1 MMDFPIKLCYNGYE
15 LSTGGGLPAGHHR
28 EALRDF
34 LRGGGRADL
43 SGKTGAIMSKEKKEK
58 KEKKPKAEKAPKM
71 KKCPGCQEEIPKKAK
86 VCPHC
91 AAKQKGG
98 PLPLIIALAAVVLA
112 AGAAV
117 SVFVFHFPIDPPF
130 GGPSISD
137 TVLGAGMEL
146 TEEQEEAVLAVLE
159 TCGFTQ
165 ITEVRELSDNGITA
179 TYAIEDTQTSR
190 FLEGGDIVAQVADE
204 TKTVESIVFGE
215 KDIYLSGHLI
225 APITDFYLSSAQRD
239 VYLSACL
246 TAVRARL
253 DLPETAV
260 FPSKSGWE
268 YTMDGSKV
276 SVRSTVTAKDTTG
289 QEVKRAFQAEFEDGS
304 FVSISFEGGGTEAE
318 TEE

>member
-1 MMDFPIKLCYNGYE
+1 
-15 LSTGGGLPAGHHR
+15 
-28 EALRDF
+28 
-34 LRGGGRADL
+34 
-43 SGKTGAIMSKEKKEK
+43 MSKEKKEK

-98 PLPLIIALAAVVLA
+98 PLPLIIGAAAAVLVV
-112 AGAAV
+112 GAAV
-117 SVFVFHFPIDPPF
+117 SIFVFHFPIEPPF
-130 GGPSISD
+130 GGPAISE
-137 TVLGAGMEL
+137 TVLGSGMKL
-146 TEEQEEAVLAVLE
+146 TEEQEESMLTVLE

-165 ITEVRELSDNGITA
+165 VTEVRQLSDNGIVS

-190 FLEGGDIVAQVADE
+190 FLEGGDIVVKVADE
-204 TKTVESIVFGE
+204 DKTVDSIVFGDE
-215 KDIYLSGHLI
+215 DIYLSGHLI

-268 YTMDGSKV
+268 YTLNGNKV
-276 SVRSTVTAKDTTG
+276 SVQSHVTFKSTSG
-289 QEVKRAFQAEFEDGS
+289 QEVTRSFQAEFEDGS
-304 FVSISFEGGGTEAE
+304 FVSINIEGGDAEAE
-318 TEE
+318 E